1 MKRLLSL
8 IMIVMMLLMA
18 GCAGDETDT
27 ADGRDEVSDTA
38 SDDESTENDDEKS
51 EDKKTDTKK
60 TNRVKK
66 YTKSGKSK
74 KQQKSDAD
82 IDETYFKE
90 IGLAVSELE
99 TIYGEMS
106 ESYWD
111 NGPIYRFGENE
122 NWYAFE
128 QYDFAEDNSYI
139 PLGKCNC
146 VFVPLSKLITTG
158 ECSADTLEQALE
170 TELTEEYDEMDGG
183 YVYSCKYDGLN
194 ISIYAQSRADIDA
207 QSMVN
212 IKNKE

>member
-1 MKRLLSL
+1 MKKL
-8 IMIVMMLLMA
+8 ISLLMIIMLMLV
-18 GCAGDETDT
+18 GCSHNEADTDT
-27 ADGRDEVSDTA
+27 GREDVSHSDSDTNETQA
-38 SDDESTENDDEKS
+38 DENDEK
-51 EDKKTDTKK
+51 EKKPVKKRYTKEGKTTGKKTA
-60 TNRVKK
+60 
-66 YTKSGKSK
+66 KSNS
-74 KQQKSDAD
+74 D
-82 IDETYFKE
+82 IDETYFNQ
-90 IGLAVSELE
+90 IGLTVDELE
-99 TIYGEMS
+99 AVYGEMS

-146 VFVPLSKLITTG
+146 VFVPMNKLITTG
-158 ECSADTLEQALE
+158 EYSADALEQALD
-170 TELTEEYDEMDGG
+170 TKLSEEYDEMDGG

-194 ISIYAQSRADIDA
+194 ISIYAQSRAHIDA